1 MYKNILKMKYFL
13 LGIASV
19 GTLLFVP
26 SVNAMSHQ
34 NDDIKTKDFNKAVET
49 RLLNLSQKRS
59 CIEDAK
65 NLNQLKSC
73 RKKSTKYRNID
84 FKKVVNKKIKKIDKI
99 ESCLEKASDFKDLRS
114 CNKGKKIRA

>member
-1 MYKNILKMKYFL
+1 MKNFL

-19 GTLLFVP
+19 GTLLLVP

-34 NDDIKTKDFNKAVET
+34 NGGIKTKDFDKAVET
-49 RLLNLSQKRS
+49 RLLNLSQKRD

-73 RKKSTKYRNID
+73 RKKATKYGNRD

-99 ESCLEKASDFKDLRS
+99 ESCVEKASDFKELRS